1 MNSTVGL
8 ESLILGKKLILLG
21 ESCFK
26 IEGITRFPES
36 RDQLV
41 ECINSIDSW
50 ELDLGQ
56 IGKYLDYLN
65 EFYCI
70 QQSWRNPSEQH
81 FESLEQ
87 RFKEIIYS

>member
-1 MNSTVGL
+1 M
-8 ESLILGKKLILLG
+8 
-21 ESCFK
+21 
-26 IEGITRFPES
+26 TRFPES

-65 EFYCI
+65 ENYCI